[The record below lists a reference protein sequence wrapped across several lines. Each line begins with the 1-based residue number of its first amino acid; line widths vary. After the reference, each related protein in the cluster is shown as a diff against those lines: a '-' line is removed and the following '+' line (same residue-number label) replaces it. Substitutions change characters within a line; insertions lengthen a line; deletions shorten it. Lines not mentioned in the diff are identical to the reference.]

1 MREEMIS
8 KKITEIFKEK
18 EMKMMRIIETTIYED
33 RLRIYKQQRAEFEEE
48 FNELDKERQKVIRNR
63 KKNKKER
70 NKALKA
76 NTKSQLLY
84 MVRAL

>member
-33 RLRIYKQQRAEFEEE
+33 RLRIYK
-48 FNELDKERQKVIRNR
+48 L
-63 KKNKKER
+63 
-70 NKALKA
+70 
-76 NTKSQLLY
+76 
-84 MVRAL
+84 